1 MSHLQLNQLS
11 QQNAIFS
18 NMKTLTIT
26 TLNQSISAY
35 LNTGNA
41 NQLQSAEKVIAQL
54 QSSNTELPMDISSS
68 KLSQQ
73 LTSFNV
79 LLKGEL
85 RSSGKLANNP
95 QQLISFNEQELADN
109 IAAIKNLLL
118 IETLELPQSNWLLLL
133 DVQTSLSR
141 LTSLR
146 QRYFKQLKPA
156 QWLQLNEQINET
168 KSFIKQLKYLAVYE
182 EVSIIEIEEDNFLA
196 EDNGDG
202 QITPADIIDD
212 IVSLINRY
220 PKELENTK
228 QILTKQYDNQV
239 LVNTKINQLQ
249 QSILALEEPIKA
261 YVLQQRERTYLQLGL
276 LAMTLVAFSVLLYYT
291 QKFWIVKPL
300 SILDKALSSLVET
313 NTRQRLSFA
322 NNHNE
327 IGIIA
332 LHFNQLLD
340 NVKQEQLIKVT
351 HVEEI
356 SQSLDSLK
364 SDFQSITSYSTASNS
379 AVKNINASVTAID
392 TLAQQVDQQT
402 QSVHEITD
410 KTNQQM
416 QHAAKQI
423 ESLSVATQATK
434 EAGNNSLAAIQT
446 LNSNMESVEGIVTS
460 IHHIADQTNLLA
472 LNAAIEAARAGE
484 KGRGFA
490 VVADEV
496 RNLSK
501 KTQYALE
508 QISAFL
514 NQLNLS
520 SQSLEHNINDIYQR
534 CQSQLDS
541 SNDVSLQIQSVI
553 IQSKQAQNSVAA
565 TSQNTQQQ
573 VKCIQTVN
581 AQVASLQVHSKEAQQ
596 KTDFAQQ
603 QVSQQVSQ
611 ILSIFT

>member
-1 MSHLQLNQLS
+1 
-11 QQNAIFS
+11 
-18 NMKTLTIT
+18 
-26 TLNQSISAY
+26 
-35 LNTGNA
+35 
-41 NQLQSAEKVIAQL
+41 
-54 QSSNTELPMDISSS
+54 
-68 KLSQQ
+68 
-73 LTSFNV
+73 
-79 LLKGEL
+79 
-85 RSSGKLANNP
+85 
-95 QQLISFNEQELADN
+95 
-109 IAAIKNLLL
+109 
-118 IETLELPQSNWLLLL
+118 
-133 DVQTSLSR
+133 
-141 LTSLR
+141 
-146 QRYFKQLKPA
+146 
-156 QWLQLNEQINET
+156 
-168 KSFIKQLKYLAVYE
+168 
-182 EVSIIEIEEDNFLA
+182 
-196 EDNGDG
+196 
-202 QITPADIIDD
+202 
-212 IVSLINRY
+212 
-220 PKELENTK
+220 
-228 QILTKQYDNQV
+228 
-239 LVNTKINQLQ
+239 
-249 QSILALEEPIKA
+249 
-261 YVLQQRERTYLQLGL
+261 
-276 LAMTLVAFSVLLYYT
+276 MTLVAFSVLLYYT

-356 SQSLDSLK
+356 NQSLDSLK